1 MKPRAG
7 TLVEEVL
14 EILAAS
20 EEPLTRTG
28 VCARSEIAADEQDVS
43 GVLHSLKARGEIVAV
58 DQVPNHRN
66 QLAWRYALPGS
77 ACLPVGM
84 AAAEIPLT
92 PDEPEEVVD
101 VRTTRVSG
109 PLADI
114 AGTVDA
120 EAVADALI
128 RDTAR
133 LVAVPTGWQ
142 TAPNDRSDDDPAPRS
157 ALPAGRQAATPD
169 MRFGVFDDGSLE
181 IWSGTEIL
189 CRFDAQVVERLGQ
202 LLGRHAR

>member
-20 EEPLTRTG
+20 EEPLTRNAIYG
-28 VCARSEIAADEQDVS
+28 RSEIAADEQDIS
-43 GVLHSLKARGEIVAV
+43 RALNALKVRGEIVEV
-58 DQVPNHRN
+58 DQVAGSPGRM
-66 QLAWRYALPGS
+66 AWRYAIPG
-77 ACLPVGM
+77 G
-84 AAAEIPLT
+84 AAARNAGATVAQAPVAQAPT
-92 PDEPEEVVD
+92 PADGD
-101 VRTTRVSG
+101 RVQARA
-109 PLADI
+109 PALPKAP
-114 AGTVDA
+114 ALH
-120 EAVADALI
+120 EAAL
-128 RDTAR
+128 R
-133 LVAVPTGWQ
+133 
-142 TAPNDRSDDDPAPRS
+142 PNDRSDDDPAPRS